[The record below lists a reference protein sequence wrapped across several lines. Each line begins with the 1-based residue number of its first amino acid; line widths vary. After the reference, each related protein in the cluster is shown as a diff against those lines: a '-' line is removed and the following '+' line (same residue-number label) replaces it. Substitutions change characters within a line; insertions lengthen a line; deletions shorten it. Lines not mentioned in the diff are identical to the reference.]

1 MIYFQMQKDIN
12 PWEIEKMFNVLTSI
26 DSDASILAL
35 EIISDINV
43 WKAYLYFEDDD
54 CILMK

>member
-12 PWEIEKMFNVLTSI
+12 PWEIEKKFNVLTSI

>member
-26 DSDASILAL
+26 DFDASILEL

>member
-26 DSDASILAL
+26 DFDASILAL
-35 EIISDINV
+35 DIISDINV